1 MKNYTRLTMLD
12 REEISRNIALGAS
25 IRSIA
30 HSIKRH
36 PSTVSREIH
45 RYGFVDQKY
54 YRAIFAQ
61 GHHNVLLRKQRSNG
75 KLNNNL
81 ILKQIVL
88 DYLNKKWSPQQI
100 AKRLKVLYPND
111 MTMRVSHQTI
121 YSYIYVLPR
130 GSLKKDIVKCLRR
143 EHQYRQ
149 KHKPNR
155 QKTSGAIQDY
165 LSIEERPA
173 EVADRIIPGHWEGDL
188 LMGSRNASAI
198 GTLVERTTR
207 MTFLVKLDNKNA
219 KAVREAF
226 AKEFQ
231 SLPPGLK
238 RTLTYDQ
245 GQEMAQHKIFT
256 QETNINVYF
265 AHPHSPWERGTNE
278 NTNGL
283 LRQYFPKGTDFT
295 KISKERLKEVQD
307 ELNDRPR
314 KALAY
319 NTPHE
324 NFAVALVA

>member
-1 MKNYTRLTMLD
+1 MKLYTRLTMFE
-12 REEISRNIALGAS
+12 REEISRDIAVGAS

-30 HSIKRH
+30 RSIQRH
-36 PSTVSREIH
+36 PSSVSREVN
-45 RYGFVDQKY
+45 RCVVDRKY

-61 GHHNVLLRKQRSNG
+61 GRHTKMLRKQRSNR
-75 KLNNNL
+75 KLDTNPAL
-81 ILKQIVL
+81 REIVL
-88 DYLNKKWSPQQI
+88 GYLNKKWSPQQI
-100 AKRLKVLYPND
+100 AKRLKTLYPND
-111 MTMRVSHQTI
+111 MTMRVSHETI
-121 YSYIYVLPR
+121 YSFVYVLPR
-130 GSLKKDIVKCLRR
+130 GSLKKEIVNCLRR

-149 KHKPNR
+149 KQKPNR
-155 QKTSGAIQDY
+155 QKTSGAIQDF

-207 MTFLVKLDNKNA
+207 MTFLVKLENKDA

-226 AKEFQ
+226 AQEFQ

-256 QETNINVYF
+256 KETNISVYF

-283 LRQYFPKGTDFT
+283 LRQYFPKGTDFK

-314 KALAY
+314 QALAY
-319 NTPHE
+319 YTPHE
-324 NFAVALVA
+324 KFSVALVA